1 MSTKK
6 LSDINLQKE
15 AVFKKIELLESRLN
29 MIKNKIKTIKFD
41 KNLAVIEDSRI
52 QIQNRLDEENQ

>member
-41 KNLAVIEDSRI
+41 KNLAVIEDFRI
-52 QIQNRLDEENQ
+52 QIQNRLDIGNQ